1 MSEDTITRDE
11 FQLYHQAQE
20 KERLVDRIKDS
31 LNWDRG
37 LATLSGV
44 AAAACGL
51 GIVYYQMHQ
60 DNPTMVA
67 VEAVFTLAN
76 AGVLVYRSGV
86 IADKHKQVGR
96 LETELEQIKENP
108 AYKKLD
114 LSE

>member
-1 MSEDTITRDE
+1 MTEDTITRDE
-11 FQLYHQAQE
+11 FQLYRQAQE
-20 KERLVDRIKDS
+20 KEGLVERVKNS
-31 LNWDRG
+31 LNWDYG

-44 AAAACGL
+44 AAAVCGL
-51 GIVYYQMHQ
+51 GTVYQMHQ

-67 VEAVFTLAN
+67 VEAIFTLAN
-76 AGVLVYRSGV
+76 AGFLVYRGGV
-86 IADKHKQVGR
+86 IADKYKQIGK